1 AVARPAKSAT
11 APGIGVGRVTSRG
24 SPEVGD
30 SSGYA
35 SGSPP
40 VSGKSGPSGKAAAG
54 PLADRL
60 ACSRSISK
68 RSESSAVQG
77 TVASGGSSN
86 PATLS
91 SFGGAMG
98 ARGIP
103 ASNRR
108 RRSADR
114 LGSVGG
120 GKSAISTASRW
131 ESFDL
136 NVEYQL

>member
-1 AVARPAKSAT
+1 ETSA
-11 APGIGVGRVTSRG
+11 G
-24 SPEVGD
+24 
-30 SSGYA
+30 
-35 SGSPP
+35 
-40 VSGKSGPSGKAAAG
+40 
-54 PLADRL
+54 
-60 ACSRSISK
+60 
-68 RSESSAVQG
+68 QG

-136 NVEYQL
+136 NVEYQLCRGKCQQHNVFMWGVNFAFRTASGNAVDDRRKFFRAGRLDGSRKATLARGHGRSFRVHRL